1 MNTHLESY
9 LTLTDNSKLMYT
21 GYEIYECIS
30 TKEIDILKIKFKLWD
45 IILDDNVMHTTATRN
60 MNSVQ

>member
-1 MNTHLESY
+1 MNIHVENY

-30 TKEIDILKIKFKLWD
+30 TKEIHILKTKFKL
-45 IILDDNVMHTTATRN
+45 
-60 MNSVQ
+60 

>member
-30 TKEIDILKIKFKLWD
+30 TKEFDILKTKFKL
-45 IILDDNVMHTTATRN
+45 
-60 MNSVQ
+60 

>member
-21 GYEIYECIS
+21 GFNYEIYECIS
-30 TKEIDILKIKFKLWD
+30 TKKKLWD
-45 IILDDNVMHTTATRN
+45 IILDDRGMHTTATRN
-60 MNSVQ
+60 INSVQ

>member
-21 GYEIYECIS
+21 GFNYEINECIS
-30 TKEIDILKIKFKLWD
+30 TEKKF
-45 IILDDNVMHTTATRN
+45 
-60 MNSVQ
+60 